1 MRWVLDT
8 NVVAS
13 AMLWGGVPR
22 VLMQAARERR
32 IEIYS
37 SVPMLA
43 ELADILSRRK
53 FEKKL
58 LSAGV
63 TIDLLVQ
70 SYAQLAQIVHP
81 AAVPRTAP
89 DPDDDVVIATAL
101 AAQAS
106 GIVTGDKALL
116 TVSGQHGVNIFS
128 VAAALAA
135 LSA

>member
-70 SYAQLAQIVHP
+70 GYAQLAQIVHP